1 MPVGTHDWQKF
12 VPPEDLAAMLHKH
25 CFSREGVDMC
35 GLIYNPLSG
44 RWTEKEGDLDVNY
57 IMTALRDKDLA

>member
-1 MPVGTHDWQKF
+1 
-12 VPPEDLAAMLHKH
+12 MLHKH